1 MHDLSEVIA
10 RLALFFPHVYDIGLT
25 HYIAGFCGYTPD
37 NNLSMGVAKGVLNLL
52 FATGCV
58 GAGVSVSGGVGL
70 AFAELAAGRSNPFD
84 FSQFSLERFGK
95 IDPFSREW
103 LDRCALARSQKLSG

>member
-1 MHDLSEVIA
+1 MTKTIYIQT
-10 RLALFFPHVYDIGLT
+10 LFLLMAFSGQAQVVSQFTWDSNPVT
-25 HYIAGFCGYTPD
+25 NAVAGPNATGY
-37 NNLSMGVAKGVLNLL
+37 GG
-52 FATGCV
+52 FAT
-58 GAGVSVSGGVGL
+58 SVSGGVGL

-95 IDPFSREW
+95 IDPFSNEW